1 MDQEGGGH
9 VAIDELYQAIQDQK
23 TTEDAVDVAF
33 RRLMLAH
40 IRLGMFDPP
49 SSISYNDIV
58 YNTTELTTNTLHNRC
73 VDVFISFNL
82 LFLFFWTFFWFFIF
96 HYFWHLIWLFLCF
109 GPITYSVL
117 TSKQHEPA

>member
-9 VAIDELYQAIQDQK
+9 AAIDELYQAIQDQK

-33 RRLMLAH
+33 RRLMLAR

-58 YNTTELTTNTLHNRC
+58 YNTTELTSNTLHNRC
-73 VDVFISFNL
+73 VDFFISFNYI
-82 LFLFFWTFFWFFIF
+82 LFFFFGHFSDFSFFIIF
-96 HYFWHLIWLFLCF
+96 DI
-109 GPITYSVL
+109 
-117 TSKQHEPA
+117 

>member
-9 VAIDELYQAIQDQK
+9 AAIDELYQAIQDQK
-23 TTEDAVDVAF
+23 TTEEAVDVAF
-33 RRLMLAH
+33 RRLMLAR

-82 LFLFFWTFFWFFIF
+82 LFLFFLDIFLIF
-96 HYFWHLIWLFLCF
+96 HFSLFLTF
-109 GPITYSVL
+109 DLIVFMFWPSPIQY
-117 TSKQHEPA
+117 